1 MSDESFLQKYESL
14 CGRKIDAEERQVV
27 LRFKEKLDIGDNE
40 AIWGIFATLNWY
52 RTFCKDLPKEMEART
67 RAFANEYAR
76 YVKTGMEREKF
87 LGAVLLGIVLSFGI
101 ASLSMLTGFFIA
113 SGRLSPST
121 TILQVPVGPVA
132 GCLILVG
139 SVVAMFWAARDF
151 AVPPS
156 EGEKWWKRAWVFRS
170 LVALGGIA
178 TGCALLGLSLR

>member
-14 CGRKIDAEERQVV
+14 CGRKIDAEERQVI
-27 LRFKEKLDIGDNE
+27 LSFKEKLNVGDDDG
-40 AIWGIFATLNWY
+40 IWGIFAVLSWY
-52 RTFCKDLPKEMEART
+52 RTFSKDLPKEIEART
-67 RAFANEYAR
+67 RALANEYTRFAQA
-76 YVKTGMEREKF
+76 GLDREKF
-87 LGAVLLGIVLSFGI
+87 FGAVLLGIIFSFGI
-101 ASLSMLTGFFIA
+101 ASLSMLAGFFIA
-113 SGRLSPST
+113 SGKLSPC

-139 SVVAMFWAARDF
+139 AVVAMFWAARDF

>member
-1 MSDESFLQKYESL
+1 MSDEDFLQKYENL
-14 CGRKIDAEERQVV
+14 CGRKIDAEERQII
-27 LRFKEKLDIGDNE
+27 LRFKENFNIREDDGV
-40 AIWGIFATLNWY
+40 WGVFAVLSWY
-52 RTFCKDLPKEMEART
+52 RTFSKDLPKEMEART
-67 RAFANEYAR
+67 RAFANEYTR
-76 YVKTGMEREKF
+76 YVKTGMDREKF

-113 SGRLSPST
+113 SGKLSPST
-121 TILQVPVGPVA
+121 TLQVPVGPVA
-132 GCLILVG
+132 GCLVLVG